1 MQGDMP
7 ATRLQRAGPAPEGFR
22 GPEPTRNCILFK
34 FQVALPRPYQKVTV
48 VCGAG
53 IGRPQ
58 GGTRGNRPT
67 PGPMEIIAAGPR
79 RCTALLPAEPEP
91 EPGPNPV
98 RPPQLTW
105 SCPTRA
111 RSRGSCP
118 VARASANLR
127 LALAQLRLGLCEP

>member
-7 ATRLQRAGPAPEGFR
+7 ATRAGPAPEPRADSEESELHF
-22 GPEPTRNCILFK
+22 I
-34 FQVALPRPYQKVTV
+34 QVSSCSATVPRPPRP
-48 VCGAG
+48 CH
-53 IGRPQ
+53 GRLW
-58 GGTRGNRPT
+58 RGNRPT
-67 PGPMEIIAAGPR
+67 PGREIIAAGRR

-105 SCPTRA
+105 SCPIRA